1 MNRYDYPFAND
12 DDEPNWVENAKGNH
26 CLIIDDAIAAT
37 VFRKLETYAW
47 AIIINRNGVGYFV
60 DDEGFDDVP
69 VAMERAE
76 AIVNGAKACLVK
88 IQPRGQR
95 SQRGQRR
102 AP

>member
-1 MNRYDYPFAND
+1 MNWYDDPFANND
-12 DDEPNWVENAKGNH
+12 GDPNWIKNAKGNH

-47 AIIINRNGVGYFV
+47 TIIINRNGVGYIV
-60 DDEGFDDVP
+60 DNEGFDDVSA
-69 VAMERAE
+69 AMERAE

-95 SQRGQRR
+95 VQRR
-102 AP
+102 AR